1 MLYGSIGNGCKG
13 EKFTGKSRV
22 LLDKL
27 VYDLEA
33 SCTNVQLPQ
42 AIFVQNFATLFKC
55 CTTILFLELKFLP
68 REIISKNITYISK
81 YHNIYF

>member
-1 MLYGSIGNGCKG
+1 MDARGRNSQERAGY
-13 EKFTGKSRV
+13 FWT
-22 LLDKL
+22 L

-68 REIISKNITYISK
+68 REIISKKITYISK